1 MMQIYFPKSQ
11 ILFLMIHCL
20 VLLLLDK
27 KTNERLLK
35 SKLSLFCHIIVLEEE
50 MKSPFAWWKKHECQ
64 FSNVGFD
71 LV

>member
-1 MMQIYFPKSQ
+1 
-11 ILFLMIHCL
+11 